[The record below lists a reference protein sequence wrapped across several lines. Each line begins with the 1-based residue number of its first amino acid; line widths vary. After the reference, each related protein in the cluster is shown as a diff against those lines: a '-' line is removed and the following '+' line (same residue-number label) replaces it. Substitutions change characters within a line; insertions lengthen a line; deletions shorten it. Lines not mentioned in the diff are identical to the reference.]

1 MSNLLRKSIAFATP
15 VALGALA
22 LFAMIQARSE
32 PSRRPPEEQGRP
44 VRVLTIA
51 EHTATPR
58 ATGYGVVRSQRE
70 WKLVAEVSGR
80 VVELSDKL
88 ETGRILKQGEKLL
101 KIDPQAYRITASQQK
116 ATVANARAQLSELTA
131 KERNTNASLKIAER
145 SLELSRKDFARS
157 KQLFASGT
165 VSETQVD
172 EAERKMLNDQT
183 SVQNLKNALAQ
194 MPANRRA
201 LKAQA
206 AQYRA
211 GVAGAELDISRTD
224 LVVPF
229 DVRIRSV
236 NVTQSELV
244 SVGKVLAEGDG
255 INVAEVPAH
264 FSIGSL
270 APLIRGAQPSGP
282 RGSAAISPS
291 AINRLPVA
299 DLLTAT
305 IHLESG
311 ALSARWQA
319 QVDRFE
325 NVDSETRTISVV
337 VTVDKPFER
346 TRPGVQPPL
355 VRGMYVE
362 VELRGLPRAGCRA
375 VPRAALHGNKVH
387 IVDADNR
394 LEIRPVEI
402 DFMQDTYACID
413 TGIKPGEVLV
423 LTNLVP
429 AINGMLLA
437 PQDDRDAT
445 NALRRAVKGR
455 GSVPQIRT
463 GIEELPGAGV
473 TP

>member
-32 PSRRPPEEQGRP
+32 PGRRPPEEQGRA
-44 VRVLTIA
+44 VRVLSIA

-58 ATGYGVVRSQRE
+58 AIGYGVVRSQRE
-70 WKLVAEVSGR
+70 WELVAEVSGR
-80 VVELSDKL
+80 VVEVSDKL
-88 ETGRILKQGEKLL
+88 ETGRILKKGEKLL

-116 ATVANARAQLSELTA
+116 ATVANAKAQLSELTA
-131 KERNTNASLKIAER
+131 KERNTNASLKIAAR
-145 SLELSRKDFARS
+145 SLELSSKDFERS

-172 EAERKMLNDQT
+172 EAERKMLSDQT
-183 SVQNLKNALAQ
+183 SVQNLKNTLAQ

-206 AQYRA
+206 DQYRA

-229 DVRIRSV
+229 DIRIRSV

-244 SVGKVLAEGDG
+244 SVGKILAEGDG

-270 APLIRGAQPSGP
+270 APLLRGSQPSGP
-282 RGSAAISPS
+282 INSAAISPS
-291 AINRLPVA
+291 AINRLPIA
-299 DLLTAT
+299 NLLKAT
-305 IHLESG
+305 IRLESG
-311 ALSARWQA
+311 SLSARWEA
-319 QVDRFE
+319 DVDRFE
-325 NVDSETRTISVV
+325 NVDSETRTIGVV
-337 VTVDKPFER
+337 VTVDRPFER

-355 VRGMYVE
+355 IRGMYVE
-362 VELRGLPRAGCRA
+362 VELRGLPRPGCRA
-375 VPRAALHGNKVH
+375 VPRAALHGKKVH
-387 IVDADNR
+387 IVNADNR

-402 DFMQDTYACID
+402 AFMQDTYACID
-413 TGIKPGEVLV
+413 TGIEPGEVLV

-429 AINGMLLA
+429 AIEGMLLA
-437 PQDDRDAT
+437 PQDDK
-445 NALRRAVKGR
+445 NALNALLKAVQADSAPAQKTDAGA
-455 GSVPQIRT
+455 
-463 GIEELPGAGV
+463 AGV
-473 TP
+473 KP